1 MEMVIYSL
9 EDINKIAWNTKSFN
23 ISEESNE
30 LIINLS
36 KQVCDPNYIRT
47 PVFEKNALSKRGHHH
62 YNKKGSNNELNK
74 MKTDEQW
81 EAIRNFK
88 ATTTISTKDISDK
101 QKNINNIRLLIN
113 KLSNKNFNSIFNE
126 LVEIIDN
133 AHDSEINEYYKQIN
147 ELIFNNAGTNKV
159 LAEVYAYLY
168 KELINKYDA
177 IKTILHENFNQFVS
191 LFNNIEYVH
200 PNEDYDK
207 FCDIN
212 IINEKRRAISLFICN
227 LLKNEMLKADDI
239 IHIIF
244 QLQNLLF
251 TNIEKEDFVEK
262 NSEISENLFILI
274 TNSNSVL
281 KKHTEWESIINNVD
295 MVKKMKAKE
304 KPGLSNKIVFKHMDI
319 MDHHNKNL

>member
-1 MEMVIYSL
+1 MTMFIYSL
-9 EDINKIAWNTKSFN
+9 EDINQIAWNTKYFT

-30 LIINLS
+30 LIVNLS

-47 PVFEKNALSKRGHHH
+47 PVFEKNSSSKRNHH
-62 YNKKGSNNELNK
+62 YNKKGSNIELNK
-74 MKTDEQW
+74 VKTDEQW

-88 ATTTISTKDISDK
+88 ATTTISKDISDK

-113 KLSNKNFNSIFNE
+113 KLSNKNFNSIFND
-126 LVEIIDN
+126 LVEILDN
-133 AHDSEINEYYKQIN
+133 ADDKDIDEYYIQIN

-159 LAEVYAYLY
+159 LAEVYAHLY
-168 KELINKYDA
+168 KELMNKYET
-177 IKTILHENFNQFVS
+177 IKNILHEKFNQFVS
-191 LFNNIEYVH
+191 LFNNIEFVH
-200 PNEDYDK
+200 PNVDYDK

-227 LLKNEMLKADDI
+227 LLKNEMLKGDDI

-251 TNIEKEDFVEK
+251 TNIEKENFVEQ

-274 TNSNSVL
+274 TNSNIVL
-281 KKHTEWESIINNVD
+281 KKHTEWKSIINNVD
-295 MVKKMKAKE
+295 MIKKMKAIE
-304 KPGLSNKIVFKHMDI
+304 KPSLSNKIIFKHMDI
-319 MDHHNKNL
+319 MDHHNKN